1 MSGKGG
7 MESVNGF
14 QDMQTIKSWAGN
26 CFLGGF
32 IIFLSEYN
40 LARISL
46 IMSHKYTSE
55 EHVLS
60 LKFHLVQ
67 SVTYFIEVLFRRTS
81 PFVLFFFLM
90 HFFILARYLL
100 LVYTEEFLFVCCTLN
115 LC

>member
-81 PFVLFFFLM
+81 PFVLFFFNA
-90 HFFILARYLL
+90 FFHSGKILAPSLY
-100 LVYTEEFLFVCCTLN
+100 
-115 LC
+115 

>member
-1 MSGKGG
+1 MSDKGG

-14 QDMQTIKSWAGN
+14 QDMQTIKGWVGS

-81 PFVLFFFLM
+81 PFVLFFLM
-90 HFFILARYLL
+90 HFFHSGKILAPSLY
-100 LVYTEEFLFVCCTLN
+100 
-115 LC
+115 